1 VKSCAEIRPLI
12 GAHLLGALDDD
23 ETTVLFTHLAH
34 CQECAAKH
42 SRLSQLMPLI
52 DLAGSSE
59 APVGL
64 PADAEERLLAR
75 TAPKRRR
82 STRLRRLVPVLSG
95 ALAGAA
101 ATLALVV
108 GFGSL
113 GKSDSAPQPTASV
126 ELSPTLEAPT
136 ATATAYVINQ
146 NGASTIAVEAQ
157 GLPAPRQGERY
168 IVWLST
174 DHGSYALG
182 QIEVNVDGW
191 GTAILRSHYATWPGT
206 RISILAAPAKSM
218 NGGRARLLVRGTL

>member
-1 VKSCAEIRPLI
+1 VKGCAEIRPLI

-23 ETTVLFTHLAH
+23 ETNALFAHLAH

-42 SRLSQLMPLI
+42 SRLSQLIPLI

-64 PADAEERLLAR
+64 PPDAEERLLAR

-82 STRLRRLVPVLSG
+82 ATRLRRLAPLLAG
-95 ALAGAA
+95 ALAGAT
-101 ATLALVV
+101 ATLAIVAA
-108 GFGSL
+108 FGGL
-113 GKSDSAPQPTASV
+113 GKSGGGPQPSASV

-146 NGASTIAVEAQ
+146 NGTSTIAVEAQ
-157 GLPAPRQGERY
+157 GLPAPRRGERY

-182 QIEVNVDGW
+182 QIAVNMDGW
-191 GTAILRSHYATWPGT
+191 GTAILRSHYTTWPGT

>member
-1 VKSCAEIRPLI
+1 MKGCTEIRPLI

-23 ETTVLFTHLAH
+23 ETNALFAHLAH

-42 SRLSQLMPLI
+42 SRLSQLIPLI

-59 APVGL
+59 EPVGL
-64 PADAEERLLAR
+64 PPDAEQRLLAR

-82 STRLRRLVPVLSG
+82 ATRLRRLAPVLAG
-95 ALAGAA
+95 ALAGTA
-101 ATLALVV
+101 ATLAIVAA
-108 GFGSL
+108 FGGL
-113 GKSDSAPQPTASV
+113 GKSGSEPQPSASV

-146 NGASTIAVEAQ
+146 NGTSTIAVEAQ
-157 GLPAPRQGERY
+157 GLPAPRRGERY

-182 QIEVNVDGW
+182 QIAVNMDGW
-191 GTAILRSHYATWPGT
+191 GTAILRSDYTTWPGT